1 MQAFIL
7 LPILHYQQ
15 ATTINTAITMGKTKK
30 RSKASKA
37 RFSGQNY
44 TQGAAAT
51 PDSANDIKIINEKVR
66 PALEKLVSSDI
77 TDKTMA
83 ISTIGTMIED
93 PKQRALLLKE
103 KLLKTLIDTSI
114 KDENVQFVSEVLG
127 LLRNISIEEGY
138 DVCIFLWR
146 QNIIEYMKKGLEI
159 VQEAFASGNI
169 SQAVE
174 FA

>member
-1 MQAFIL
+1 MCRDSGFCDGGCEWKKKVSGEKKSSQEVLVLDSVLTSAGPTKIFIWDVCQNCKLFTL

-66 PALEKLVSSDI
+66 PALEKPSS
-77 TDKTMA
+77 A
-83 ISTIGTMIED
+83 
-93 PKQRALLLKE
+93 
-103 KLLKTLIDTSI
+103 TLPTT
-114 KDENVQFVSEVLG
+114 NHAPFRRLA
-127 LLRNISIEEGY
+127 R
-138 DVCIFLWR
+138 
-146 QNIIEYMKKGLEI
+146 
-159 VQEAFASGNI
+159 
-169 SQAVE
+169 
-174 FA
+174 